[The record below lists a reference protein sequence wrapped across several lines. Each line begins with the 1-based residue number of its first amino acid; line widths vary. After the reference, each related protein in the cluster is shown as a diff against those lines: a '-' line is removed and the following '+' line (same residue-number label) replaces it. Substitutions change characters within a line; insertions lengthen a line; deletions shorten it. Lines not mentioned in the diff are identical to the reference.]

1 MPKAKRQYDAVEF
14 GISRRFA
21 NNWFGSA
28 NLTISRLY
36 GNYAGLASSDE
47 IRTPTTG
54 VAAAAAQQ
62 QAGQSSGKAAT

>member
-1 MPKAKRQYDAVEF
+1 MPKAKRQYDAVEM
-14 GISRRFA
+14 GVSRRFS

-36 GNYAGLASSDE
+36 GNYAGIASSDE

-54 VAAAAAQQ
+54 VGVGHGAAA
-62 QAGQSSGKAAT
+62 GRLDLP